1 MCLHSRVSVE
11 REVQVRLLDSLR
23 IPCLLILGFASVS
36 MAAPSDRDYQG
47 VQSMK
52 ELRIEKLRNEEIKA
66 VKMALGLRNPE
77 NRKSELYLRL
87 AELYLEAYRA
97 DFLLEGRMHD
107 QALKTDPAARFVRV
121 RSREDLR
128 NGIGAAETI
137 LKLNVNSPKLDQ
149 IYFFLGYNYAEYGDK
164 KNSSLYFKKLATEFP
179 ESGFSIEGIRALA
192 DEAFQSGDF
201 PEAERQYEIAIRKTN
216 DPAQQARIY
225 HKLAWCYYRQ
235 RRSQDAVNTM
245 KRAIEIARTSG
256 SGEKLLSIREE
267 GLRDLAVYYA
277 ELGRVDEAIEYF
289 RENAGGNDKLVKVL
303 EKLGKEYERTGQVEK
318 AKQVYEVLLRTDQR
332 DESSFRVAVKMVDLD
347 LLKENFETAAER
359 LRNLEVPRSSEPDT
373 QLAVVNLKRQVRAT
387 AVGNHD
393 RYNRKDDKREGR
405 KFLDAADSFYTIY
418 LNKFI
423 PSDKAGKVELNE
435 IRMYLAD
442 VKREKGE
449 PGAAAELY
457 KKVIQDK
464 DEKYAKQAAQLWVG
478 SLDSELKNRRK
489 AGEKPGSEPSLLERD
504 FIEASDLLEASIP
517 DSFESREARY
527 KAAFCLSEYPSEK
540 AAAIKRATSL
550 TKDYPNQPQGVYAAR
565 LWLKL
570 DPSKST
576 YSELSRDPTLLD
588 TDLRLKSELK
598 RDLEITA
605 RNLRVSE
612 ISGFEKGKEFDKAG
626 KAYEEFARNST
637 GEKEAEN
644 AYIGAISSY
653 AQQGDSEQ
661 VIRVMKEWRVR
672 YPRSATLVS
681 SVKREA
687 TKLLVRGFFSESAEL
702 FLGIGK
708 LLYDRASLHASAEL
722 FSGALQYKKAIGVYR
737 QILGLAQNEEER
749 AGLFRKIALMSIDDG
764 DEEGVLMN
772 WKECAAM
779 NSSLKAECLSQIGNI
794 YLAQQDLKPAREKFE
809 SVVGIRSGPSR
820 KSPFVAYAQFRLA
833 QLAEKEMKRE
843 KLEFPADRLKKA
855 YDARI
860 AEITGVFGAYQKAA
874 GLDGPW
880 GIAAAERMG
889 DVALELSTDVEN
901 ALGDPRATP
910 ELKAGM
916 MELVTGFNQKAVE
929 LAKESYQ
936 KAQKEQLLS
945 PALPILQDRLVDA
958 GVGGMK
964 HSQGQRSGVKLI
976 GMDPDGGKLGR
987 EEALKKVREA
997 LLKNLDDALA
1007 WIDYGNL
1014 LWGLGKPGLSSV
1026 AYDRSLSL
1034 KARWADAQNNRA
1046 VVMVSD
1052 LGLENWIAA
1061 NEAVTLWRKAIQ
1073 VEAGNSAALFNLGHV
1088 FNYYRLFNLALPHLQ
1103 KAARKVRV
1111 AEVHDELAVTY
1122 WGLGKKTETTLNSRK
1137 ADSLG
1142 LRPDRFTKKFR
1153 ESSQLKGEACLGRLG
1168 EIAGV
1173 QELKGFERISV
1184 NRMKQRCQI

>member
-1 MCLHSRVSVE
+1 MRLKGLDWIRFFSLVALMIHSTA
-11 REVQVRLLDSLR
+11 
-23 IPCLLILGFASVS
+23 I
-36 MAAPSDRDYQG
+36 AAPMDKDYQL
-47 VQSMK
+47 VQSNK

-97 DFLLEGRMHD
+97 DFLLEGRIHEK
-107 QALKTDPAARFVRV
+107 ALKSNPSAPFVRM

-137 LKLNVNSPKLDQ
+137 LKLDVKSPKLDQ
-149 IYFFLGYNYAEYGDK
+149 IYFFLGYNYGEYGDK
-164 KNSSLYFKKLATEFP
+164 KSSSLYFKKLANEFP
-179 ESGFSIEGIRALA
+179 DSPFSIEGIRALA
-192 DEAFQSGDF
+192 DDAFQGGDF
-201 PEAERQYEIAIRKTN
+201 SEAERQYEIAIKKTD
-216 DPAQQARIY
+216 DPAQKARIY

-235 RRSQDAVNTM
+235 RRSQDAVTTM
-245 KRAIEIARTSG
+245 KRAIEIARSSG
-256 SGEKLLSIREE
+256 GGEKLLSIREE

-277 ELGRVDEAIEYF
+277 ELGRVDEAIDYF
-289 RENAGGNDKLVKVL
+289 RENAGGDGKLVRVL

-318 AKQVYEVLLRTDQR
+318 AKQVYEVLLKTDQR

-347 LLKENFETAAER
+347 LLKENFESAAAR
-359 LRNLEVPRSSEPDT
+359 LKNIEVPRSSDPDT
-373 QLAVVNLKRQVRAT
+373 QIAVVNLRRQVRST

-405 KFLDAADSFYTIY
+405 KFLDAADLFYTIY

-423 PSDKAGKVELNE
+423 ASDKAGKIELNE
-435 IRMYLAD
+435 VRMYLAD

-478 SLDSELKNRRK
+478 SLDSELKKRRK
-489 AGEKPGSEPSLLERD
+489 AGEKPGADPSELERD
-504 FIEASDLLEASIP
+504 FIEASDLLERSIP

-527 KAAFCLSEYPSEK
+527 KAAYLLSEYSAEK
-540 AAAIKRATSL
+540 PVAIKRASAL
-550 TKDYPNQPQGVYAAR
+550 AKDFPNHPQGVYAAR

-570 DPSKST
+570 EPTKGT
-576 YSELSRDPTLLD
+576 YADLSREPTLLD
-588 TDLRLKSELK
+588 TDLRMKGELK
-598 RDLEITA
+598 KDLEIIA

-626 KAYEEFARNST
+626 KAYEEFARNATS
-637 GEKEAEN
+637 EKEAES
-644 AYIGAISSY
+644 AYIGAIGSY

-661 VIRVMKEWRVR
+661 VVRVMKEWRVR
-672 YPRSATLVS
+672 YPKSVTLVP

-687 TKLLVRGFFSESAEL
+687 TKLLVRGFFSDSAEL

-708 LLYDRASLHASAEL
+708 LLYDRASLMGSAEL
-722 FSGALQYKKAIGVYR
+722 FAGALQYKKAVGVYR
-737 QILGLAQNEEER
+737 QILGLAQNDEER
-749 AGLFRKIALMSIDDG
+749 AGLFRKIALVSIDEG
-764 DEEGVLMN
+764 DEEGVLQS

-779 NSSLKAECLSQIGNI
+779 NSSFKAECLCQIANF
-794 YLAQQDLKPAREKFE
+794 YLAQQDQKPAREKFE
-809 SVVGIRSGPSR
+809 SVVGIRSGPSSR
-820 KSPFVAYAQFRLA
+820 SPYIAYAQFRLA

-843 KLEFPADRLKKA
+843 PLEFPAEKLKRS

-860 AEITGVFGAYQKAA
+860 AELSSVFGAYQKAA

-880 GIAAAERMG
+880 GIAATERMG
-889 DVALELSTDVEN
+889 DIALELSTDVEN
-901 ALGDPRATP
+901 ALSDSRATP
-910 ELKAGM
+910 ELKSGM

-929 LAKESYQ
+929 LAKGAYQ

-958 GVGGMK
+958 GVGGMR
-964 HSQGQRSGVKLI
+964 HSQGVRAGIKLI
-976 GMDPDGGKLGR
+976 GMDPDGGKIGR

-1014 LWGLGKPGLSSV
+1014 LWGLGKPGLSSI
-1026 AYDRSLSL
+1026 AYDRSFSL
-1034 KARWADAQNNRA
+1034 KARYADAQNNRA
-1046 VVMVSD
+1046 VVMISD

-1073 VEAGNSAALFNLGHV
+1073 VEPGNAAALFNLGHI

-1103 KAARKVRV
+1103 NASRRVKVG
-1111 AEVHDELAVTY
+1111 EVHDALAVAY
-1122 WGLGKKTETTLNSRK
+1122 WGLGKKTETSLNSKK
-1137 ADSLG
+1137 AESLG
-1142 LRPDRFTKKFR
+1142 LRSDRFTRKFR
-1153 ESSQLKGEACLGRLG
+1153 ESSQLKGEECLSRLG
-1168 EIAGV
+1168 EIAGGA
-1173 QELKGFERISV
+1173 ELKGFERISV
-1184 NRMKQRCQI
+1184 NRMKQRCQL